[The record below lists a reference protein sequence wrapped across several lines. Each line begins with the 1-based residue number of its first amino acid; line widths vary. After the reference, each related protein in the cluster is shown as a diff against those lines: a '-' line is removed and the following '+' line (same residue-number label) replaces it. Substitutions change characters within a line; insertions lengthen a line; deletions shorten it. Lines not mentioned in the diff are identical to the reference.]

1 MEDMGSGQRALEV
14 AAVEDRIY
22 EEVQEDIR
30 GVSPKVEGV
39 SMYR

>member
-1 MEDMGSGQRALEV
+1 MEDMGSAQRALEV